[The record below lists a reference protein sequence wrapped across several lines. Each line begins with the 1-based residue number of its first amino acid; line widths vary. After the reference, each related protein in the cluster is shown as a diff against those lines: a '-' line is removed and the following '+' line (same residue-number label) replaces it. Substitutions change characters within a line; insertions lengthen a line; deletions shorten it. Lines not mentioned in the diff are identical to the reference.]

1 VHCENILQ
9 PIRNLGQT
17 GDKRTCDASVY
28 LVPYVIIMNT
38 RSNGLG
44 AGLYVLSIA
53 CFIPAASLING
64 ILAAAERRKLWFLP
78 AVPAI
83 LSLLLY
89 PVSRDMYLSFQLT
102 PVLALAVGYAA
113 MTLCAFLLKQ
123 KKNKKS

>member
-1 VHCENILQ
+1 MKTFFIRYGVWVRLGISVIQMAVLILL
-9 PIRNLGQT
+9 PYIAATTTRN
-17 GDKRTCDASVY
+17 
-28 LVPYVIIMNT
+28 
-38 RSNGLG
+38 NGLG

-53 CFIPAASLING
+53 CFIPATSLING

>member
-1 VHCENILQ
+1 MKTFFNRYGIWV
-9 PIRNLGQT
+9 RLGI
-17 GDKRTCDASVY
+17 SVLVMLLCI

-89 PVSRDMYLSFQLT
+89 PLSRDMYLSFQLT

-113 MTLCAFLLKQ
+113 MALCAFLLKR

>member
-1 VHCENILQ
+1 MKTFFTRYGIQVRLGTSVLVMLLCIL
-9 PIRNLGQT
+9 L
-17 GDKRTCDASVY
+17 
-28 LVPYVIIMNT
+28 PYGIVTNT
-38 RSNGLG
+38 TSNGLG

-64 ILAAAERRKLWFLP
+64 ILAAADLRRLWFLP

-89 PVSRDMYLSFQLT
+89 PVSRDMYLTFQLT

-113 MTLCAFLLKQ
+113 MVLCVFLLKQ
-123 KKNKKS
+123 KKNKKL

>member
-1 VHCENILQ
+1 MKTFFSRYGIWVRLGISVLVMAVLILL
-9 PIRNLGQT
+9 PYIAVTTTRN
-17 GDKRTCDASVY
+17 
-28 LVPYVIIMNT
+28 
-38 RSNGLG
+38 NGLG